1 TSPAK
6 SLVFSS
12 SYSPWRSTKLSIVP
26 LRDFMQY
33 YSSYLN
39 GEVQIFRFEES
50 RVWGVR
56 SEETIVQTFVLI

>member
-1 TSPAK
+1 
-6 SLVFSS
+6 
-12 SYSPWRSTKLSIVP
+12 
-26 LRDFMQY
+26 MQY